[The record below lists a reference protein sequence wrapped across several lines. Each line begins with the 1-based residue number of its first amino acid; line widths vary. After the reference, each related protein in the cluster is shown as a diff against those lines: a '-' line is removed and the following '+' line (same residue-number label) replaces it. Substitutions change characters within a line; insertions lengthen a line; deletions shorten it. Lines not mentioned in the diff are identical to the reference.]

1 MSGLLA
7 LLDDVA
13 VLARIAAVQVD
24 DIAAQAAKTSAKVAG
39 TVLDDAVKAGSKAAG
54 VVIDDAAVTPKYVQ
68 GLPAA
73 REIPIVAKIA
83 RGSIFNKL
91 VILLPAAL
99 LLNVFAPWLMTPLL
113 MLGGCYLCF
122 EGAEKILHVFVHHEE
137 DKDEPK
143 NLDAAHLEEQRIA
156 GAIKTD
162 FILSA
167 EIMTIALSQIES
179 DRWWVEG
186 VVLAIVAIG
195 ITVLVYGSVAILV
208 KADDIGLKISQ
219 VGRFEATRAFGRGLV
234 KAMPTVMMWISIIG
248 TAAMLWVGGSIVIH
262 GLEVLGWGTL
272 GHVVHDIAAA
282 IAGFVPFAQGF
293 MGWLAKATLDG
304 IFGLALGF
312 AIIPIV
318 TKVIGPIVQMFTRKG
333 ASS

>member
-1 MSGLLA
+1 MSTT
-7 LLDDVA
+7 
-13 VLARIAAVQVD
+13 R
-24 DIAAQAAKTSAKVAG
+24 KTK
-39 TVLDDAVKAGSKAAG
+39 TN
-54 VVIDDAAVTPKYVQ
+54 
-68 GLPAA
+68 
-73 REIPIVAKIA
+73 RKI
-83 RGSIFNKL
+83 
-91 VILLPAAL
+91 
-99 LLNVFAPWLMTPLL
+99 W
-113 MLGGCYLCF
+113 
-122 EGAEKILHVFVHHEE
+122 
-137 DKDEPK
+137 
-143 NLDAAHLEEQRIA
+143 DAAHLEEQRIA

-219 VGRFEATRAFGRGLV
+219 IGRFEATRAFGRGLV

-248 TAAMLWVGGSIVIH
+248 TVAMLWVGGSIVIH

-272 GHVVHDIAAA
+272 GHAVHDTAAA

-304 IFGLALGF
+304 ISA
-312 AIIPIV
+312 
-318 TKVIGPIVQMFTRKG
+318 
-333 ASS
+333 